1 MKGCLTAKTVLLL
14 GLVLYQSVMTVH
26 AAANA
31 ALDTADSMSTEWSA
45 EEWAIARSLSPLP
58 PLPPDPTNAL
68 AVSQREQLP
77 NAHTKKGVKIR

>member
-45 EEWAIARSLSPLP
+45 EE
-58 PLPPDPTNAL
+58 
-68 AVSQREQLP
+68 
-77 NAHTKKGVKIR
+77 